1 MATTNVR
8 FATPLLIFCFV
19 SGAVTAADVKIGDVP
34 LRLPQPPGYC
44 EMDPVL
50 ASDAPLIGRLH
61 STMTKT
67 GNRLLVISAD
77 CAELRDWRNGKRQDL
92 DHMAQY
98 QTIIELENEPLP
110 NTPEQ
115 MIKNYCTNMNTYGN
129 QTTGAAAQDAQE
141 RAEQA
146 SKLLKLNEIKFLGV
160 VAEDPLVCYSATL
173 QKFKI
178 DTHDPTTQL
187 AIIATTLLR
196 GKVVQLY
203 LFAPYTGHTS
213 ITQLLAQQRMNAGRL
228 QRANHY

>member
-1 MATTNVR
+1 MATTIVR

-92 DHMAQY
+92 DHMARY
-98 QTIIELENEPLP
+98 QTSLELEKEPLP
-110 NTPEQ
+110 STPEQ
-115 MIKNYCTNMNTYGN
+115 LIKNYCANANTLAVRSMDYISPEP
-129 QTTGAAAQDAQE
+129 QE
-141 RAEQA
+141 RAELA
-146 SKLLKLNEIKFLGV
+146 SRDLKLN
-160 VAEDPLVCYSATL
+160 
-173 QKFKI
+173 
-178 DTHDPTTQL
+178 
-187 AIIATTLLR
+187 
-196 GKVVQLY
+196 
-203 LFAPYTGHTS
+203 
-213 ITQLLAQQRMNAGRL
+213 
-228 QRANHY
+228 